1 MTKRI
6 ILEITKCLKKR
17 KMRNKLSDIQTKKIG
32 EGTRIWQFCVIL
44 PGAEIGDNC
53 NICSHVF
60 IENDVKI
67 GDNVTIK
74 SGVQLWD
81 GITIEDEVF
90 LGPNVTFTNDL
101 VPRSRIIDK
110 SNFKKTIVKK
120 GASIGANTTVLPGVI
135 IGEYALIGAGSLI
148 NKNVPNNTL
157 WYGKPATQRGYVTKS
172 GILLDMNM
180 RDKKGVLHDLEE

>member
-1 MTKRI
+1 MT
-6 ILEITKCLKKR
+6 
-17 KMRNKLSDIQTKKIG
+17 
-32 EGTRIWQFCVIL
+32 
-44 PGAEIGDNC
+44 
-53 NICSHVF
+53 
-60 IENDVKI
+60 I

-81 GITIEDEVF
+81 GITIEDDVF

-101 VPRSRIIDK
+101 VPRSRVIDK

-120 GASIGANTTVLPGVI
+120 GASIGANTTVLPGVK
-135 IGEYALIGAGSLI
+135 IGKYALIGAGSLI

-157 WYGKPATQRGYVTKS
+157 WYGKPATQRGYITNS

>member
-1 MTKRI
+1 
-6 ILEITKCLKKR
+6 
-17 KMRNKLSDIQTKKIG
+17 MRNKLSDIQTKKIG

-53 NICSHVF
+53 NICSHIF
-60 IENDVKI
+60 IENDVTI

-81 GITIEDEVF
+81 GITIEDDVF

-101 VPRSRIIDK
+101 VPRSRVIDK

-120 GASIGANTTVLPGVI
+120 GASIGANTTVLPGVK
-135 IGEYALIGAGSLI
+135 IGKYALIGAGSLI

-157 WYGKPATQRGYVTKS
+157 WYGKPATLRGFVTNS
-172 GILLDMNM
+172 GVLLDMNM

>member
-6 ILEITKCLKKR
+6 ILEITNCLKKR
-17 KMRNKLSDIQTKKIG
+17 KIRNKLSDIQTKKIG

-53 NICSHVF
+53 NICSHIF

-101 VPRSRIIDK
+101 VPRSRVIDK
-110 SNFKKTIVKK
+110 SSFKKTIVKK

-135 IGEYALIGAGSLI
+135 IGKYALIGAGSLI
-148 NKNVPNNTL
+148 NKDVPNNTL
-157 WYGKPATQRGYVTKS
+157 WYGKPATQRGYITNS